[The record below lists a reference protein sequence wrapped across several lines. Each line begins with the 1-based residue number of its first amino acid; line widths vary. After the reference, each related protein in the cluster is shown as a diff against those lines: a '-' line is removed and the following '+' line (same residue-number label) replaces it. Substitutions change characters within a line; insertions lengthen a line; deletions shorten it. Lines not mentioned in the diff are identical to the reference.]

1 MFRKHQS
8 RSEPAPDYQTVGE
21 SSISFAWRIH
31 SAITDWTAKVD
42 TKAAI
47 VLSLGGVVL
56 GFFVTLSGRGRV
68 LAGLHGWSLALE
80 RIGLGISI
88 LGVLLASLVV
98 APRLNRRQARLAWR
112 DNIVYFGHLRYWNAQ
127 DLANKLQS
135 LNADQQI
142 NILAT
147 QLVATSKIA
156 WRKHRLLQFSMLCL
170 VGGASLVALAT
181 TFFK

>member
-1 MFRKHQS
+1 MFRKHQD
-8 RSEPAPDYQTVGE
+8 RSEPASVNQTASE

-56 GFFVTLSGRGRV
+56 GFFVTLSGHGRI
-68 LAGLHGWSLALE
+68 LSGLHGWSLVLE
-80 RIGLGISI
+80 RIGLSITI

-98 APRLNRRQARLAWR
+98 APRLNRREARSAWR
-112 DNIVYFGHLRYWNAQ
+112 ENIIYFGHLRFWNSQ
-127 DLANKLQS
+127 DLADKLQS
-135 LNADQQI
+135 LNADQQTS
-142 NILAT
+142 ILAT

-156 WRKHRLLQFSMLCL
+156 WRKHRLLQFSMLCI
-170 VGGASLVALAT
+170 VGGTSLVALAA